1 MSTTITQPS
10 LFERPLTDLP
20 EIEPS
25 ELLSALRRNVS
36 LLNELAIRYD
46 VETRPERDPER
57 PALTNGQAVYDLLAP
72 EMAQLAQEQVRVLL
86 LDRQMR
92 LIGQRTIYQGNG
104 YGAMV
109 RTAEV
114 FRPAVVEAAVS
125 IIVVHNH
132 PSGEPTPS
140 RPDIDITRELA
151 EAGRLLGVELTDH
164 IVIGSDGW
172 RSLRED
178 GHIG

>member
-1 MSTTITQPS
+1 M
-10 LFERPLTDLP
+10 
-20 EIEPS
+20 
-25 ELLSALRRNVS
+25 
-36 LLNELAIRYD
+36 
-46 VETRPERDPER
+46 
-57 PALTNGQAVYDLLAP
+57 AP
-72 EMAQLAQEQVRVLL
+72 LAQEQVRVLL

-92 LIGQRTIYQGNG
+92 LIGHRTIYQGNG

-114 FRPAVVEAAVS
+114 FRPAVVEAAQS
-125 IIVVHNH
+125 LIFVHNH
-132 PSGEPTPS
+132 PSGDPTPS
-140 RPDIDITRELA
+140 RADIDLTQALV
-151 EAGRLLGVELTDH
+151 EAGKLLSIELVDH